1 MADVL
6 VTRALPDGSL
16 DGLRSYTVSGP
27 NPDDRPLGQE
37 ELIGRA
43 ARVDAIVC
51 LLTDRIDAAV
61 LAAGAGR
68 LKVVANVA
76 VGYDNIDVA
85 AAARHGIVVC
95 NTPGVLD
102 ETTADTA
109 FLLILAAARRAGE
122 AERDLRAGRWGGW
135 GVNQY
140 LGTDVHGATLGV
152 VGWGRIGQA
161 VARRAAGFGMTV
173 LHHARH
179 PTGAGG
185 FVADLD
191 ELLTQA
197 DVVSL
202 HVPLSDA
209 TRHLIDGRR
218 LALMKPTAVLV
229 NTARGPVVD
238 EAALADALHQ
248 GTIFAAGLDVFEREP
263 VVHPRLLDAPRV
275 VLLPHIGSASIQTR
289 TAMARMA
296 VSAVVDVL
304 SGRTPPNVVA
314 ATSGK

>member
-1 MADVL
+1 MTMADVL
-6 VTRALPDGSL
+6 VTRVLPAGSL
-16 DGLRSYTVSGP
+16 DGLRPYNVIGP
-27 NPDDRPLGQE
+27 NPDDRPFGPE
-37 ELIGRA
+37 ELTGRA
-43 ARVDAIVC
+43 AEVDAIVC

-68 LKVVANVA
+68 VRVVANVA

-85 AAARHGIVVC
+85 AAAGHGIVVC

-122 AERDLRAGRWGGW
+122 AERDLRAGRWEGW
-135 GVNQY
+135 GINEY

-152 VGWGRIGQA
+152 VGWGRIGRA

-173 LHHARH
+173 LHHARR
-179 PTGAGG
+179 PTRVDG

-191 ELLTQA
+191 ELLARA

-202 HVPLSDA
+202 HVPLTDA
-209 TRHLIDGRR
+209 TRHLIDERR
-218 LALMKPTAVLV
+218 LALMKPTSVLV

-238 EAALADALHQ
+238 EAALAEALHA

-263 VVHPRLLDAPRV
+263 AVHPRLLDAPGV
-275 VLLPHIGSASIQTR
+275 VLLPHVGSASIQTR

-296 VSAVVDVL
+296 VDAVVDVL
-304 SGRTPPNVVA
+304 SGRTPPNTVY
-314 ATSGK
+314 AT